1 MASPSCACTV
11 SAPPPYSISAR
22 VLDIVPAFLF
32 VAASLVFLVM
42 AIQHLGK
49 GVYRR
54 LWLFPCYPV
63 KFLAIKAGTLALLG
77 VAAKSPKLLGS
88 GHDLFPDQFELVG
101 SALVCSFMGA
111 CMPSLATA
119 DPSDMWSNVAG
130 AGLLLITIVL
140 HIFYGIYK
148 GRCPD
153 DSGEL
158 DYGLV
163 VGVIPRMIVA
173 FCMVAFLLVL
183 LTQAIAFEAMM
194 ADVGAFVS
202 LQLQKLQME
211 MRPEHVVTK
220 KAWSWETLEHNTH
233 VKLMMVLT
241 SNPQNVAARSPSLA
255 IVGALTVSSI
265 IIPVV
270 WLGLGANLIIFQT
283 LAILVFGFICVWR
296 WLRVALHDDRSVGS
310 LLFQAQ
316 PSYWCRKVNNFLLK
330 LKAGPLR
337 QGQPSIWEHL
347 KFGCKALLYKIAA
360 LILLCSIV
368 PIHWVLVV
376 CIRLTYIVSTMLIRI
391 SIWLPIRA
399 LILCMKWIRRSSMK
413 VASTE
418 TEYALGAGVVCL
430 EGENP
435 CTVQQ
440 EFEGVAKLIIR
451 RQIKKAETKTNMK
464 ALETLLSLSDHACR
478 SNNSVVLDVLDQRG
492 APSVVLDV
500 EHGHQYGWNLTAI
513 SLLAVMSKI
522 EVEAL
527 GTYETSKTAMEAYK
541 QALEMVKVVDEMY
554 PPIICSKETYVNAA
568 ASVWGKLPKS
578 SKGRSLWKETSR
590 LASPMDILEA
600 LLESA
605 KNQIKESQNAPWPA
619 DAVVSYTMYTVCRNL
634 QRRWTDTEG
643 AAMGSHSGNAEPMVK
658 HLNYLVA
665 EVLAGCLLNLP
676 GTLDMTMTEAVRK
689 GRVDKVETGI
699 LLIHQGQQLWKKLGW
714 PALHGP
720 TNTLGQLNQWLQ
732 MSATDILE
740 RSNFWRGHSW
750 PRHNSWNKSL

>member
-63 KFLAIKAGTLALLG
+63 KFLAIKAGTLALLS
-77 VAAKSPKLLGS
+77 VAAKPPKMLS
-88 GHDLFPDQFELVG
+88 SAQYYFPDLFELVG
-101 SALVCSFMGA
+101 STLVCSFMGA

-130 AGLLLITIVL
+130 AGLLLMTMVL
-140 HIFYGIYK
+140 NIFYGIYM
-148 GRCPD
+148 GGSPD
-153 DSGEL
+153 DI
-158 DYGLV
+158 
-163 VGVIPRMIVA
+163 GVSENPRIIVA

-194 ADVGAFVS
+194 ADVGACVS
-202 LQLQKLQME
+202 LQLQELQME

-740 RSNFWRGHSW
+740 RSNIGEVTPGLDTIHG
-750 PRHNSWNKSL
+750 KSPYN